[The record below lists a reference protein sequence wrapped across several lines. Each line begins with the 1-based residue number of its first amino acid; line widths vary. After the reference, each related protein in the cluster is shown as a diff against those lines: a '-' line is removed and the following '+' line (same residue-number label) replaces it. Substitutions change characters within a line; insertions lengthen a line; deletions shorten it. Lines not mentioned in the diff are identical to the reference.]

1 MIGGVGMNGKP
12 VSTVEE
18 FDPVRE
24 SFSVTAVAGIKPR
37 SRHTATLLSDGSVLI
52 VGGLSASGKTRGD
65 AQLWDPRTNR
75 VTTGG
80 TLRTPRSGQTA
91 TLLSDGNV
99 LIEGGFD
106 STGTPVDSNE
116 IFNPKLR
123 QFSPATVEQSGETNA
138 TDSAPAVPQLAGS
151 IPAANATGV
160 AIDTM
165 ISLRFSEPIDVTTVD
180 SNTVTLTGP
189 DGTVSAEVVAAEGGM
204 LVFVNPD
211 SALAPSAAYTVTV
224 DGVVAH
230 DGIELAKTSFSFKTG
245 SAKLVGPPAGT
256 GSSSG
261 ASGEFNTAGVWIPT
275 SDWQTHLQASPW
287 QSLPALLAP
296 KGVTAL
302 SGRVLTIDGNPLPN
316 VTLQL
321 GPQKVLSDATGRFLM
336 TGVQA
341 GNGLL
346 LIDGTSANNNG
357 RVFGIFEPAVL
368 IQAHVT
374 NVLSYVIWMPVLDM
388 ADAVTIPSPT
398 TQETAVANPLMPG
411 LELHI
416 PAGTTITDINS
427 KVVRTIP
434 ITPVPLDRP
443 PFPLPAGVQV
453 PIYFTIQPGG
463 AQLWSSP
470 GKWALAQL
478 YYPNPGHFGAGTQ
491 FDFWNYNPS
500 GSGWY
505 VYGKGTVNQ
514 AGSEVVPNPG
524 VGIWTFSGAMVG
536 SPGEPPTTGDSQGD
550 VADPVDTSTGIFRHS
565 ETDLRLADVI
575 PIDFT
580 RSYLSQDPTSRP
592 FGTGFTDNY
601 EIYITNNGAPNYIT
615 LDVVLPD
622 GEKVHY
628 LNNGNQGY
636 WVDAN
641 YVATLTSDPSYYGSV
656 ITWDNSNNNGWLLR
670 LKNGTIYSFPANGG
684 STAASALTGITD
696 RYGNALTIARDSNS
710 NITQITSPNG
720 RWIQFQ
726 SDSNNRITQATD
738 VLGRTVTYT
747 YDTCGSGFL
756 CSVKDANGGTTSYSY
771 YTSSSPPPSGYGG
784 TGNMSH
790 IVDPRGNTEI
800 TELYDT
806 NGRGAQQT
814 LADGTSTFQLA
825 YTLNGNAVSQTSIT
839 DPNQNVEQKSF
850 DAKGFV
856 TSDTYAHG
864 VSGLAQTFTYTRDPG
879 TELTTSMTDPLERET
894 TYGYDANGNLTGITR
909 LAGTQQAVN
918 TTLVYDPTFSQ
929 LTSIT
934 DPLSHTW
941 TLGRDGSGNLT
952 SITDPLSHSISLTY
966 DAEGRPL
973 TVADAYN
980 DTVQL
985 GYSGADLATITDPLG
1000 NKTNRNTDS
1009 AGRLIGVRDALGQ
1022 STVITWDALNRITQ
1036 ITDPNS
1042 NATSFAYDGN
1052 SNLLSVTDANN
1063 NQTSY
1068 TYDSR
1073 NRLTS
1078 RADGLKVSESYGW
1091 DGNRNLTSHTDR
1103 RGKLAAFTYDALNR
1117 RTFAGF
1123 GQSGGQYESTISYA
1137 WDAGNRLTGKT
1148 DSIAGTITRVPD
1160 LLDRLTSETTPQGSI
1175 SYSYDNANRRQT
1187 MQVAGQAQVSYTWDN
1202 GNRLTAIM
1210 QGNSAVGINYD
1221 NANRRTSLTL
1231 PNGVT
1236 VGYSVDNDSQ
1246 VTGLTYSAGSTQLGN
1261 LTYGYDADG
1270 RVTSKNGTLAAISL
1284 PASVSGNAFNADNG
1298 MSAFNGATL
1307 SYDANGNL
1315 TSDGTNTYTWDAR
1328 NHLTAI
1334 SGGATASFVYD
1345 GFGRR
1350 ANKTIAGT
1358 GSQFLYD
1365 GLNPVQELQ
1374 GGAPSANLLTGLRT
1388 DEYFAR
1394 TDSSNNV
1401 STLLTDALGS
1411 TIGLVGSGQS
1421 IGTSY
1426 TYEPFGAT
1434 TTAGATNGNSYQF
1447 TDRENDGTGLYS
1459 YRARYYSPNFQRF
1472 IAQDPMGFSGGDP
1485 NLYEYVRNSP
1495 PNYTDPLGLL
1505 VGTIGVSAGGQWGP
1519 FGGNVSVG
1527 IAIDDSGHIAVY
1539 AEAGGGGG
1547 AGAGETAGLS
1557 VGIYPTATC
1566 VNSIGGAFGT
1576 QTFGAGAGVGAN
1588 VDTFEGKDPSTG
1600 KPIFGWGMT
1609 VGEGLGAGGNIGGSY
1624 TVVSPGLSL

>member
-1 MIGGVGMNGKP
+1 MY
-12 VSTVEE
+12 
-18 FDPVRE
+18 
-24 SFSVTAVAGIKPR
+24 
-37 SRHTATLLSDGSVLI
+37 
-52 VGGLSASGKTRGD
+52 GLSITIFTTPTTAIGK
-65 AQLWDPRTNR
+65 
-75 VTTGG
+75 
-80 TLRTPRSGQTA
+80 S
-91 TLLSDGNV
+91 
-99 LIEGGFD
+99 
-106 STGTPVDSNE
+106 
-116 IFNPKLR
+116 
-123 QFSPATVEQSGETNA
+123 
-138 TDSAPAVPQLAGS
+138 
-151 IPAANATGV
+151 
-160 AIDTM
+160 
-165 ISLRFSEPIDVTTVD
+165 
-180 SNTVTLTGP
+180 
-189 DGTVSAEVVAAEGGM
+189 
-204 LVFVNPD
+204 
-211 SALAPSAAYTVTV
+211 
-224 DGVVAH
+224 
-230 DGIELAKTSFSFKTG
+230 
-245 SAKLVGPPAGT
+245 
-256 GSSSG
+256 
-261 ASGEFNTAGVWIPT
+261 
-275 SDWQTHLQASPW
+275 THLPASPW

-341 GNGLL
+341 GNGVL
-346 LIDGTSANNNG
+346 LIDGTSANNNS

-398 TQETAVANPLMPG
+398 TQETVVTNPLMPG

-416 PAGTTITDINS
+416 PTGTTITDINDQ
-427 KVVRTIP
+427 VVRTIP

-491 FDFWNYNPS
+491 FDFWNYDAS
-500 GSGWY
+500 QSGWY

-536 SPGEPPTTGDSQGD
+536 SPGEPPTTGDSEGD
-550 VADPVDTSTGIFRHS
+550 AADPVDTSTGIFRHS

-580 RSYLSQDPTSRP
+580 RTYLSQDPTPRP

-601 EIYITNNGAPNYIT
+601 EIYITNNGALNYTT

-628 LNNGNQGY
+628 LNNGNQSY
-636 WVDAN
+636 WVQAN

-656 ITWDNSNNNGWLLR
+656 ITWDNSNSDGWLLR

-696 RYGNALTIARDSNS
+696 RYGNALTISRDSNG

-726 SDSNNRITQATD
+726 ADSNNRITQATD
-738 VLGRTVTYT
+738 NMGRTVTYT

-756 CSVKDANGGTTSYSY
+756 CSVQDANGGTTSYSY

-806 NGRGAQQT
+806 NGRGALQT
-814 LADGTSTFQLA
+814 LADGTSTFLLA
-825 YTLNGNAVSQTSIT
+825 YTLNGSAVSQTSIT
-839 DPNQNVEQKSF
+839 DPNGNVEQKVF
-850 DAKGFV
+850 DTNGFV
-856 TSDTYAHG
+856 TSDTYAQG

-879 TELTTSMTDPLERET
+879 TELITSKTDPLERET
-894 TYGYDANGNLTGITR
+894 TYGHDANGNLTNFTR
-909 LAGTQQAVN
+909 LAGTQQAVS
-918 TTLVYDPTFSQ
+918 TTLAYDPTFSQ

-1000 NKTNRNTDS
+1000 NTTNGNTDS

-1022 STVITWDALNRITQ
+1022 YTVITRDALDRITQ
-1036 ITDPNS
+1036 IIDPNS
-1042 NATSFAYDGN
+1042 DATSFTYDAN

-1073 NRLTS
+1073 NRMTS

-1103 RGKLAAFTYDALNR
+1103 RGEVTAIQYDALNR
-1117 RTFAGF
+1117 IKFTGF
-1123 GQSGGQYESTISYA
+1123 GQSGSNYESTISYG
-1137 WDAGNRLTGKT
+1137 WDGGNRLTGAT
-1148 DSIAGTITRVPD
+1148 DSIAGTITRGFD
-1160 LLDRLTSETTPQGSI
+1160 LLDHLTSETTPQGTI
-1175 SYSYDNANRRQT
+1175 SYSYDNANRRQK
-1187 MQVAGQAQVSYTWDN
+1187 MQVAGQPQVSYTWDN
-1202 GNRLTAIM
+1202 ANRLTAIT
-1210 QGNSAVGINYD
+1210 QGSSAVGINYD

-1236 VGYSVDNDSQ
+1236 VAYGVDKDSRIS
-1246 VTGLTYSAGSTQLGN
+1246 GLTYSAGSSQLGN

-1270 RVTSKNGTLAAISL
+1270 RVTSENGTLAAITL
-1284 PASVSGNAFNADNG
+1284 PAAVSGNTFNADNG
-1298 MSAFNGATL
+1298 MSAFNGTTL
-1307 SYDANGNL
+1307 VYDNNGNL
-1315 TSDGTNTYTWDAR
+1315 TNDGTNTYSWDAR

-1334 SGGATASFVYD
+1334 SGAVAASFIYD
-1345 GFGRR
+1345 AFGRR
-1350 ANKTIAGT
+1350 ASKSIGAATT
-1358 GSQFLYD
+1358 QFLYD
-1365 GLNPVQELQ
+1365 RMNPVQELQ
-1374 GGAPSANLLTGLRT
+1374 GGAPSANLLTGRRV
-1388 DEYFAR
+1388 DENFAR
-1394 TDSSNNV
+1394 TDSSNNL
-1401 STLLTDALGS
+1401 STLLSDALWS
-1411 TIGLVGSGQS
+1411 TIGLVGQGQS
-1421 IGTSY
+1421 IATSY
-1426 TYEPFGAT
+1426 TYQPFGAT
-1434 TTAGATNGNSYQF
+1434 TAAGAANGNSYQF
-1447 TDRENDGTGLYS
+1447 TGRESDGTGLYY
-1459 YRARYYSPNFQRF
+1459 YRARYYSPTSQRF
-1472 IAQDPMGFSGGDP
+1472 ISQDPIGFGGGDSNLYAYVGNQLTKYVDPSGLDAIISIYPGFDIGDGYTTGHIGININNANTLGFYPANNDWVLPIEVPGAVYPDTQLPVDTIDIPTTPAQDQAMLNYIASVANDP
-1485 NLYEYVRNSP
+1485 
-1495 PNYTDPLGLL
+1495 
-1505 VGTIGVSAGGQWGP
+1505 
-1519 FGGNVSVG
+1519 
-1527 IAIDDSGHIAVY
+1527 
-1539 AEAGGGGG
+1539 
-1547 AGAGETAGLS
+1547 
-1557 VGIYPTATC
+1557 
-1566 VNSIGGAFGT
+1566 
-1576 QTFGAGAGVGAN
+1576 
-1588 VDTFEGKDPSTG
+1588 
-1600 KPIFGWGMT
+1600 
-1609 VGEGLGAGGNIGGSY
+1609 GSY
-1624 TVVSPGLSL
+1624 TVTGTDGTNCTGFVRGVLNAGGVGGLPSDSLSNNAPTTFFNNLPGVPVTNSNF